1 MDINIFLGH
10 LNKVRKSKSGWMACC
25 PNHEDNSPSL
35 SIKQGTDCILIHC
48 FAGCDS
54 VGVMGSIGL
63 SLANLYQKQQD
74 VKRGVMQWDKTIL
87 KSVVFHESIYIAMCE
102 NLAGSSRELTPM
114 EMSRLTLAKR
124 RLPKAMRVLNDC

>member
-35 SIKQGTDCILIHC
+35 SINQGIDCILIHC

-54 VGVMGSIGL
+54 SGVMGSIGL
-63 SLANLYQKQQD
+63 SLADLYRHKND
-74 VKRGVMQWDKTIL
+74 AKRQVMQWDKTIL

-114 EMSRLTLAKR
+114 EISRLALAKR
-124 RLPKAMRVLNDC
+124 RLPKAMEVLNDR

>member
-35 SIKQGTDCILIHC
+35 SIKQGADCILIHC
-48 FAGCDS
+48 FAGCCS
-54 VGVMGSIGL
+54 KEVMHSIEL
-63 SLANLYQKQQD
+63 SMADLYQNRNYPE
-74 VKRGVMQWDKTIL
+74 RGVRRWDKSIL

-114 EMSRLTLAKR
+114 EMSRLILAKR
-124 RLPKAMRVLNDC
+124 RLPKAMEVLNDC

>member
-35 SIKQGTDCILIHC
+35 SINQGVDCILIHC
-48 FAGCDS
+48 VAGCDS
-54 VGVMGSIGL
+54 GEVMDSIGL
-63 SLANLYQKQQD
+63 SLADLYRHKND
-74 VKRGVMQWDKTIL
+74 AKRRVMQWDKTIL

-114 EMSRLTLAKR
+114 EISRLALAKR
-124 RLPKAMRVLNDC
+124 RLPKAMEVLNDC

>member
-87 KSVVFHESIYIAMCE
+87 KSVVLHESIYIAMCE

-114 EMSRLTLAKR
+114 EISRLALAKR
-124 RLPKAMRVLNDC
+124 RLPKAMEVLNDC

>member
-87 KSVVFHESIYIAMCE
+87 KSVVLHESIYIAMCK

-114 EMSRLTLAKR
+114 EMSRLALAKR
-124 RLPKAMRVLNDC
+124 RLPKAMEVLNDR

>member
-1 MDINIFLGH
+1 MDINVFLEH

-124 RLPKAMRVLNDC
+124 RRPKAMGVLNDC

>member
-10 LNKVRKSKSGWMACC
+10 LNKVRKNKSGWMACC

-35 SIKQGTDCILIHC
+35 SINQGVDCILIHC

-54 VGVMGSIGL
+54 GEVMDSIGL
-63 SLANLYQKQQD
+63 SLADLYQKNND

-114 EMSRLTLAKR
+114 EMSRFALAKR
-124 RLPKAMRVLNDC
+124 RLPKAMEVLNDC

>member
-1 MDINIFLGH
+1 
-10 LNKVRKSKSGWMACC
+10 
-25 PNHEDNSPSL
+25 
-35 SIKQGTDCILIHC
+35 
-48 FAGCDS
+48 
-54 VGVMGSIGL
+54 MGSIGL

-124 RLPKAMRVLNDC
+124 RLPKAMGVLNDC